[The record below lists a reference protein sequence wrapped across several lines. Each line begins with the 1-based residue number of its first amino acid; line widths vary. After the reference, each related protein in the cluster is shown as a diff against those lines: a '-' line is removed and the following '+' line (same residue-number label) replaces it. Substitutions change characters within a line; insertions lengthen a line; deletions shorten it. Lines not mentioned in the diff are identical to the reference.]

1 MPKCNPFSM
10 PINGV
15 PSTSL
20 SDPWLIAKERFV
32 RDLDPAERKLFD
44 EATPENMYYK
54 SSNIQRADAENSKAR
69 KVLHL
74 LQPLVVTIED
84 YGKAMDTFS
93 NVAPLSLGPIWGCIR
108 VVLVLASNYGR
119 FYDAIIHT
127 LARIG
132 DILPSLRQYQ
142 NIFDPSKHPHFE
154 QKLSAAYLEVI
165 EQCMRFRKLLLGQK
179 TSLFKRVMQ
188 PLSPSLKS
196 DLEQA
201 VDKVRERRK
210 AVEEEAHICHMVEAK
225 ETQELVL
232 RNVQLSRA
240 KAKETK
246 QMRLISQ
253 LSNINYQYK
262 HRRMEKIRHRGTGDW
277 ITDMDQYRSWVS
289 CDTSCLMSFY
299 GIPGS
304 GKSVSASS
312 LIDWLQ
318 STVCGVKQNVA
329 LAYYYCDY
337 ADKRTL
343 TSAGVFSCI
352 AQQLLR
358 QKGVLSKRLM
368 GILETMFPNEAASA
382 SLDDIVTLLTVVIDE
397 FKSVILFVD
406 GTDELPESDRN
417 TTFQNLRKVV
427 EVTAS
432 PIKLFVSGRA
442 DISYLFPQSEK
453 LAVVKVSIR
462 KDSIT
467 SDINSYL
474 RHSIS
479 ELIQSGDLVIGN
491 PSLEEDIFSAL
502 SAGAQGMFLWAKF
515 QLDELCQLETD
526 AAITKALRNLPRNL
540 EDTFDRLLQRVLG
553 DETREL
559 VKRMFNWIVFAR
571 RPLHMNELREAIAFT
586 INDGFWDAAKI
597 PNDLKRLV
605 RACGNLV
612 IVDEETENVQLAHH
626 TDANREIGEVCVAYL
641 CFSDFEL
648 QVTRPD
654 MITPTMAVLQQAI
667 NTQSVIPY
675 SSTRVR
681 QVVAVASAMM
691 APRKIDQRVATGI
704 NFARHISR
712 KRPRTQEFYGSYR
725 LLAYLKEHWLWH
737 VESFTEETR
746 ETKAGRLFKRL
757 LFEKQFSFSHTPWDG
772 FSLGDRLLRCAMLG
786 WAISTGHLPLLREL
800 VAAEKG
806 VAFEYVGRASH
817 KFWKLHLAKLDATV
831 PLIKMP
837 EKVWSCYFNLDNMT
851 SENDCL
857 EWLYFLIVTAAQNG
871 NFPVIELCLKHGF
884 SGSSSIASFVR
895 AHLLLEA
902 SLHRQFEF
910 CRLLPKL
917 SHNVWLSYE
926 GDETYATAL
935 DIAMY
940 CGETRLVFSYLE
952 DGCPSSYWTSTM
964 LFRAKVL
971 TRAARTESE
980 SLVNALLQGLLLEE
994 TPVDP
999 VDDYMPSK
1007 LAQEPSPHLD
1017 SDDALP
1023 VLATQ
1028 HERMNDKSL
1037 YQEISEN
1044 EELTNIVV
1052 AVAERGMVNG
1062 LKTLLEF
1069 TASLDC
1075 THLYRLLVRHIAF
1088 LAALTYDFPEM
1099 IAAILSF
1106 DMRLESLDCTGG
1118 YMWYSVPLS
1127 QPAIAIMKIDASYA
1141 YSTPIE
1147 YLSSDDK
1154 QIKLSKRASKIIL
1167 SKIVSAFKGR
1177 IRQGDIP
1184 KGLGKCSWKFW
1195 DVVMGQREGAVFFP
1209 SLKRLEYA
1217 YCLAT
1222 GDWKSTPVSGLIDL
1236 KSWPCLP
1243 VPDFG
1248 ERTEISWLLWA
1259 VLYKRLDVVE
1269 HLLQLGARG
1278 RTWAIESTYGF
1289 NSGEMSLLCAII
1301 AGSYDMIKLLV
1312 DAGVPTS
1319 IRWRNKNSHKPKD
1332 MLDLVVRCQPE
1343 HLQPK
1348 IVDLIVSRDHAYW
1361 AKMITKTTPSK
1372 GSSR

>member
-1 MPKCNPFSM
+1 M
-10 PINGV
+10 PIYGD

-32 RDLDPAERKLFD
+32 RDLDPEERKLFD

-54 SSNIQRADAENSKAR
+54 SSNIQRADAENSKTR
-69 KVLHL
+69 KVLRL

-93 NVAPLSLGPIWGCIR
+93 NVAPLSLGPLWGGIR
-108 VVLVLASNYGR
+108 VVLILASNYGR
-119 FYDAIIHT
+119 FYDAIVHT

-142 NIFDPSKHPHFE
+142 NIFDPRKHPHFE

-232 RNVQLSRA
+232 RNVQLSKA

-312 LIDWLQ
+312 LIDGLQ

-368 GILETMFPNEAASA
+368 GILEAMFPNKAASA

-406 GTDELPESDRN
+406 GTDELPENDRN
-417 TTFQNLRKVV
+417 TTFKNLRKVV

-442 DISYLFPQSEK
+442 DISDLFPQSEK
-453 LAVVKVSIR
+453 LAVVKVAFA
-462 KDSIT
+462 K
-467 SDINSYL
+467 
-474 RHSIS
+474 
-479 ELIQSGDLVIGN
+479 IQSRAILTFGDLVIGN

-559 VKRMFNWIVFAR
+559 VKRMFNWILFAR

-612 IVDEETENVQLAHH
+612 IVDEETEIVQLAHH

-648 QVTRPD
+648 QVIRPD

-667 NTQSVIPY
+667 NSQSVIPN

-691 APRKIDQRVATGI
+691 APRKKDQRVATGI

-712 KRPRTQEFYGSYR
+712 KRPRTQDFYGNYC

-737 VESFTEETR
+737 VQSFTEEAR

-757 LFEKQFSFSHTPWDG
+757 LFEKHFSFSHTPWDG
-772 FSLGDRLLRCAMLG
+772 FSLGDRLLKCAMLG

-800 VAAEKG
+800 AAADNG
-806 VAFEYVGRASH
+806 AAFEYVGRASH
-817 KFWKLHLAKLDATV
+817 KFWKLRVANLSAVV
-831 PLIKMP
+831 PLIKLP
-837 EKVWSCYFNLDNMT
+837 EEVPGCYLNLENMT

-857 EWLYFLIVTAAQNG
+857 DWIYFLMVTAAQNG

-884 SGSSSIASFVR
+884 TGSPSTVSFVR

-902 SLHRQFEF
+902 SIDEQFEF
-910 CRLLPKL
+910 CRLLPKI
-917 SHNVWLSYE
+917 SRNVWLYYE
-926 GDETYATAL
+926 RDHTRITAQ
-935 DIAMY
+935 DIAMDFAQ
-940 CGETRLVFSYLE
+940 TDLLFSFLE
-952 DGCPSSYWTSTM
+952 DGCPSSHRTSVK
-964 LFRAKVL
+964 LFKAREL

-980 SLVNALLQGLLLEE
+980 SVVNALLQGLLLDE
-994 TPVDP
+994 TPEDSD
-999 VDDYMPSK
+999 DDYRPLK
-1007 LAQEPSPHLD
+1007 LVQEHSPYLD
-1017 SDDALP
+1017 SDDALM
-1023 VLATQ
+1023 LHATQ
-1028 HERMNDKSL
+1028 HEKINDMSL
-1037 YQEISEN
+1037 YQEISDN
-1044 EELTNIVV
+1044 AELTNTVV
-1052 AVAERGMVNG
+1052 AVAERGMVKG
-1062 LKTLLEF
+1062 LETLLE
-1069 TASLDC
+1069 LLGVLVC
-1075 THLYRLLVRHIAF
+1075 THLYGLLVRHIAF

-1099 IAAILSF
+1099 ITAMLSF
-1106 DMRLESLDCTGG
+1106 DIRLESLKCTGG

-1127 QPAIAIMKIDASYA
+1127 QPAIAIMKIDTSYA

-1147 YLSSDDK
+1147 YLSSRDK
-1154 QIKLSKRASKIIL
+1154 QIKLSKKASETIL
-1167 SKIVSAFKGR
+1167 SKIVSAFKAR

-1236 KSWPCLP
+1236 KSWRCLP

-1269 HLLQLGARG
+1269 QLLQLGARG
-1278 RTWAIESTYGF
+1278 RTWAMEATYGF

-1361 AKMITKTTPSK
+1361 AKMIAKGAPSK
-1372 GSSR
+1372 ELPR